1 MHDMDGETRSRVDIE
16 AESGP
21 ESPLQPTPGPSSP
34 RRRFPIFS
42 TTIIVLVVGLAL
54 LTFWGVRTVIN
65 AIPTPGD
72 IASVF
77 EPEPYEEIGPATIT
91 AIRDLAQ
98 LTTVETVQYTIVEKG
113 TDAGW
118 LAWARGDS
126 LRMFA
131 VARIGAG
138 VDLAQLTVRDIEVGD
153 DGVVE
158 LTVPAATIQF
168 VDPDEDATQVLE
180 RDVGIFTSGDPG
192 LETDVRRIADEV
204 LVDNAIDEGILDRA
218 QTNAR
223 SVLSDFLMSL
233 GYTDV
238 VVEFEEPPADSES

>member
-1 MHDMDGETRSRVDIE
+1 MDSETKSRVDSE
-16 AESGP
+16 ASPRHEVAP
-21 ESPLQPTPGPSSP
+21 EEVRDTKQP
-34 RRRFPIFS
+34 RRRFPVFS
-42 TTIIVLVVGLAL
+42 TAILVMVVGLAL

-72 IASVF
+72 IANVF

-98 LTTVETVQYTIVEKG
+98 LTTVESVQYTIVEKG

-158 LTVPAATIQF
+158 MTVPAAEIQY
-168 VDPDEDATQVLE
+168 VDPDEGATQVLE

-192 LETDVRRIADEV
+192 LESDVRRIADEV
-204 LVDNAIDEGILDRA
+204 LVENAIDEGILDRA
-218 QTNAR
+218 ETNAR
-223 SVLSDFLMSL
+223 SVLTDFLLSV

-238 VVEFEEPPADSES
+238 VVEFEDPSQDS

>member
-1 MHDMDGETRSRVDIE
+1 MDNETESRVEIE
-16 AESGP
+16 ARPQP
-21 ESPLQPTPGPSSP
+21 EAPAEVVRATDRP

-42 TTIIVLVVGLAL
+42 TAIIVLILGLGL
-54 LTFWGVRTVIN
+54 LTFFGLRSIIG

-72 IASVF
+72 IAEVF
-77 EPEPYEEIGPATIT
+77 EPEPYEEIGPVTIT
-91 AIRDLAQ
+91 AIRDLAA

-138 VDLAQLTVRDIEVGD
+138 VDLSGLTVRDVEVGE

-158 LTVPAATIQF
+158 LTVPAATIQY

-180 RDVGIFTSGDPG
+180 RDVGVFTSGDPG
-192 LETDVRRIADEV
+192 LESDVRRIADEV
-204 LVDNAIDEGILDRA
+204 LVGSSDPPPLFFGRQLPGFR
-218 QTNAR
+218 Q
-223 SVLSDFLMSL
+223 LS
-233 GYTDV
+233 
-238 VVEFEEPPADSES
+238 

>member
-1 MHDMDGETRSRVDIE
+1 MDNETKS
-16 AESGP
+16 
-21 ESPLQPTPGPSSP
+21 
-34 RRRFPIFS
+34 RFPS
-42 TTIIVLVVGLAL
+42 VLVTILVLVIGLGL
-54 LTFWGVRTVIN
+54 LTIWGIRTVIS

-77 EPEPYEEIGPATIT
+77 EPEPYEEIGPVTIT

-113 TDAGW
+113 TDEGW

-126 LRMFA
+126 LRMFT

-138 VDLAQLTVRDIEVGD
+138 VDLAQLTVRDVAVDEN
-153 DGVVE
+153 GVVE
-158 LTVPAATIQF
+158 LQVPAAVIQY

-192 LETDVRRIADEV
+192 LESDVRRIADEV
-204 LVDNAIDEGILDRA
+204 LVDNAIEEGILDEA
-218 QTNAR
+218 EANAR
-223 SVLSDFLMSL
+223 SVLTDFLLSV
-233 GYTDV
+233 GYNDV
-238 VVEFEEPPADSES
+238 VVNFDDPVPTS

>member
-1 MHDMDGETRSRVDIE
+1 MDNETKS
-16 AESGP
+16 
-21 ESPLQPTPGPSSP
+21 
-34 RRRFPIFS
+34 RFPSVPVAIL
-42 TTIIVLVVGLAL
+42 VLVVGLGL
-54 LTFWGVRTVIN
+54 LTFWGIRTVIS

-72 IASVF
+72 IANVF
-77 EPEPYEEIGPATIT
+77 EPEPYEEIGPVTIT
-91 AIRDLAQ
+91 AIRDLAR

-113 TDAGW
+113 TDEGW

-126 LRMFA
+126 LRMFT

-138 VDLAQLTVRDIEVGD
+138 VDLSQLTVRDVTVDD

-158 LTVPAATIQF
+158 LLVPSAEIQY

-192 LETDVRRIADEV
+192 LESDVRRVADEV
-204 LVDNAIDEGILDRA
+204 LVENAIEEGILERA
-218 QTNAR
+218 ESNAR
-223 SVLSDFLMSL
+223 SVLTDFLLST

-238 VVEFEEPPADSES
+238 IVTFEETAEG

>member
-1 MHDMDGETRSRVDIE
+1 MDNETRSRF
-16 AESGP
+16 
-21 ESPLQPTPGPSSP
+21 PS
-34 RRRFPIFS
+34 
-42 TTIIVLVVGLAL
+42 VLVAILVLVIGLGL
-54 LTFWGVRTVIN
+54 LTFWGVRTVIS
-65 AIPTPGD
+65 AIPTPGE
-72 IASVF
+72 IANVF
-77 EPEPYEEIGPATIT
+77 EPEPYEEIGPVTIT

-113 TDAGW
+113 TDEGW

-138 VDLAQLTVRDIEVGD
+138 VDLAQLTVRDVTVDE

-158 LTVPAATIQF
+158 LQVPAAVIQY

-192 LETDVRRIADEV
+192 LESDVRRIADEV
-204 LVDNAIDEGILDRA
+204 LVDHAIEEGILEEA
-218 QTNAR
+218 EANAR
-223 SVLSDFLMSL
+223 SVLTDFLLSV
-233 GYTDV
+233 GYSDV
-238 VVEFEEPPADSES
+238 VVNFDDPVPTS

>member
-1 MHDMDGETRSRVDIE
+1 MDNETKS
-16 AESGP
+16 
-21 ESPLQPTPGPSSP
+21 
-34 RRRFPIFS
+34 RFPS
-42 TTIIVLVVGLAL
+42 VLVTILVLVIGLGL
-54 LTFWGVRTVIN
+54 LTFWGVRTVIS
-65 AIPTPGD
+65 AIPTPDD
-72 IASVF
+72 IANVF
-77 EPEPYEEIGPATIT
+77 EPEPYEEIGPVTIT

-113 TDAGW
+113 TDEGW

-138 VDLAQLTVRDIEVGD
+138 VDLAQLTVRDVTVDEN
-153 DGVVE
+153 GVVE
-158 LTVPAATIQF
+158 LQVPAAEIQY

-192 LETDVRRIADEV
+192 LESDVRRISDEV
-204 LVDNAIDEGILDRA
+204 LVENAVNEGILEQAEENA
-218 QTNAR
+218 Q
-223 SVLSDFLMSL
+223 SVLTDFLLSV

-238 VVEFEEPPADSES
+238 VVNFDDPEPTS

>member
-1 MHDMDGETRSRVDIE
+1 MNVDLESTVTDDVSRIEPMDNETTKS
-16 AESGP
+16 
-21 ESPLQPTPGPSSP
+21 
-34 RRRFPIFS
+34 RFPS
-42 TTIIVLVVGLAL
+42 VPIVILLLVLGLGL
-54 LTFWGVRTVIN
+54 LTWWGVRTVLD

-77 EPEPYEEIGPATIT
+77 EPEPYEEIGPVTIT

-113 TDAGW
+113 TDEGW
-118 LAWARGDS
+118 LAWARGDA

-138 VDLAQLTVRDIEVGD
+138 VDLSELTVRDIDVDD
-153 DGVVE
+153 DGVVTMQ
-158 LTVPAATIQF
+158 LAAATIQY
-168 VDPDEDATQVLE
+168 VDPDEEATQVLE

-192 LETDVRRIADEV
+192 LESDVRRIADEV
-204 LVDNAIDEGILDRA
+204 LVENAIEAGILDQA
-218 QTNAR
+218 EDNAR
-223 SVLSDFLMSL
+223 SVLTDFLLSL

-238 VVEFEEPPADSES
+238 EVNFDPPAAG

>member
-1 MHDMDGETRSRVDIE
+1 MDNETKS
-16 AESGP
+16 
-21 ESPLQPTPGPSSP
+21 
-34 RRRFPIFS
+34 RFPS
-42 TTIIVLVVGLAL
+42 VPVTILVLVIGLGL
-54 LTFWGVRTVIN
+54 LTFWGVRTVIS

-72 IASVF
+72 IANVF
-77 EPEPYEEIGPATIT
+77 EPEPYEEIGPVTIT

-113 TDAGW
+113 TDEGW

-126 LRMFA
+126 LRMFT

-138 VDLAQLTVRDIEVGD
+138 VDLSQLTVRDVSVDD

-158 LTVPAATIQF
+158 LRVPAAAIQY
-168 VDPDEDATQVLE
+168 VDPDEDATQVLD

-192 LETDVRRIADEV
+192 LESDVRRIADEV
-204 LVDNAIDEGILDRA
+204 LVDNAIDEGILEKA
-218 QTNAR
+218 EANAR
-223 SVLSDFLMSL
+223 SVLTDFLLSV

-238 VVEFEEPPADSES
+238 VVDFDDPVPTS

>member
-1 MHDMDGETRSRVDIE
+1 MDNETKSRFRPV
-16 AESGP
+16 P
-21 ESPLQPTPGPSSP
+21 V
-34 RRRFPIFS
+34 
-42 TTIIVLVVGLAL
+42 TILVLVIGLGL
-54 LTFWGVRTVIN
+54 LTWWGVRTVIS

-77 EPEPYEEIGPATIT
+77 EPEPYQEIGPVTIT
-91 AIRDLAQ
+91 AIRNLAQ

-113 TDAGW
+113 TDEGW

-138 VDLAQLTVRDIEVGD
+138 VDLSGLTVRDIQVGD
-153 DGVVE
+153 DGVVDIR
-158 LTVPAATIQF
+158 VPEPTIQY

-180 RDVGIFTSGDPG
+180 RDVGFFTSADPG
-192 LETDVRRIADEV
+192 LESDVRRIADEV
-204 LVDNAIDEGILDRA
+204 LVENARDEGILDH
-218 QTNAR
+218 AR
-223 SVLSDFLMSL
+223 ENTRQVLSDFLLSL

-238 VVEFEEPPADSES
+238 SVEFEPVEPTS